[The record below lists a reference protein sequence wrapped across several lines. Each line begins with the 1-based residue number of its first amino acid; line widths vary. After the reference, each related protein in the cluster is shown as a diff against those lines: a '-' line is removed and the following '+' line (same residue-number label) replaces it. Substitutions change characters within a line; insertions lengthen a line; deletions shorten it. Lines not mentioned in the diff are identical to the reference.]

1 MTKKQGNTETGVSDL
16 IGTILIII
24 LVIGLAAVIA
34 AFLMPNLLHKSA
46 YIASEVSASPIT
58 QPSGQQ
64 VEVISLLPKNGDP
77 FYIIGQKKSP
87 GGYPISVRALS
98 PDGRNIGINCTD
110 LTGNL
115 YGKELYVYPANR
127 PGSGPCDMCIN
138 DTRPTGSMRPM
149 VNGVWTIQL
158 VDEESHILVMSNSDG
173 KITKGTTSLPKVGGM
188 LGSNVYYANCSTLTP
203 TPDSNAPTSTTLG
216 PGNMSYRTFNGNQY
230 MQYPDDPALDFNGD
244 MGISLW
250 FNPSDNSSWHQI
262 IGKGRTTSSGSTAA
276 NEDDNYQVFQIGNQL
291 LFEWNDV
298 TTGLHYQAITPPTV
312 QANQW
317 NYLTVNVE
325 SGQLKIYNNGGASL
339 PLVYYNNN
347 YQGVP
352 TMSTPPTVNLRPNDY
367 NLYIGNQFQSGW
379 PYSYTGSIGN
389 MGLYDRPL
397 TANEIQQN
405 YQSYSA

>member
-1 MTKKQGNTETGVSDL
+1 MTKKRGKTDAGVSDL

-64 VEVISLLPKNGDP
+64 VEVISLLPKSGDP

-158 VDEESHILVMSNSDG
+158 IDEESHILVMSNADG

-230 MQYPDDPALDFNGD
+230 MQYRDDPALDFNGD

-262 IGKGRTTSSGSTAA
+262 IGKGRTTSAGNTAA
-276 NEDDNYQVFQIGNQL
+276 DEDDNYQVFQIGNQL
-291 LFEWNDV
+291 LFEWNDA

-325 SGQLKIYNNGGASL
+325 GGNLKIYNNGGASL
-339 PLVYYNNN
+339 PLIYYNDNH
-347 YQGVP
+347 QGN
-352 TMSTPPTVNLRPNDY
+352 TISTPPPVNLRTNDY
-367 NLYIGNQFQSGW
+367 NLYIGNQFQSAW
-379 PYSYTGSIGN
+379 PFSYTGSIGN
-389 MGLYDRPL
+389 MGLYNRPL
-397 TANEIQQN
+397 TASEIQQN
-405 YQSYSA
+405 LLTYSA